1 MSKLLL
7 PIWKKICTKRGDIE
21 LKSINLEKNDDVVV
35 VNQNQHL
42 LQEKIKLSI
51 DVSYPIYQKIDSY
64 LFKKYPNTDLDFKD
78 ILKEND
84 YIFSLGIEKAEKE
97 LECSILF
104 EEKKPRKDVLQNLG
118 KLAQEFLLLPDYP
131 NIKAMAVTKT
141 INKVIGFRDK
151 RTKEKYEKC
160 VHQYIG
166 KPGDFAIID
175 VSGFVERIPN
185 EFLNTTS
192 STSSFGEKI

>member
-1 MSKLLL
+1 MDNKQ
-7 PIWKKICTKRGDIE
+7 
-21 LKSINLEKNDDVVV
+21 NQQNDDDVV

-84 YIFSLGIEKAEKE
+84 YIFSLGIEQAEKE
-97 LECSILF
+97 LECTILF
-104 EEKKPRKDVLQNLG
+104 EEKKPRKDVLVNLG
-118 KLAQEFLLLPDYP
+118 KIASELLKLPEYP
-131 NIKAMAVTKT
+131 KIHAVTLQPI
-141 INKVIGFRDK
+141 INKIMGFRDK
-151 RTKEKYEKC
+151 RTKEKYLKC
-160 VHQYIG
+160 IQQYIEEPKEFG
-166 KPGDFAIID
+166 LTD
-175 VSGFVERIPN
+175 VSGFVDRIPN

-192 STSSFGEKI
+192 STSSFGENV

>member
-1 MSKLLL
+1 M
-7 PIWKKICTKRGDIE
+7 D
-21 LKSINLEKNDDVVV
+21 NKNNRHNDDDVVA
-35 VNQNQHL
+35 NQN
-42 LQEKIKLSI
+42 LQILEKTSVN
-51 DVSYPIYQKIDSY
+51 VSYPIYQKINSY
-64 LFKKYPNTDLDFKD
+64 ISKKYPNSKYLGEQKA
-78 ILKEND
+78 KEID
-84 YIFSLGIEKAEKE
+84 HIFSLGIEQAEKE

-151 RTKEKYEKC
+151 RTKKKYEKC

-166 KPGDFAIID
+166 KPGDFAITN

-192 STSSFGEKI
+192 STSSFGEKYE